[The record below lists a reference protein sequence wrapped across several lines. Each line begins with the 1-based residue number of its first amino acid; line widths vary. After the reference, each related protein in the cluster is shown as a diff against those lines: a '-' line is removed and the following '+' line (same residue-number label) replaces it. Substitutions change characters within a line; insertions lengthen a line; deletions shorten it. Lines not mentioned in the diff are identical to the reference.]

1 MIGPRI
7 GPTNP
12 VVVNSGRP
20 RVRNTGFPI
29 SFNDPPAFESGAAE
43 KNPANS
49 RNMINAGRLGA
60 RAHPIS
66 NNVAR
71 RIVPV
76 YTGSRPYTAISPNPI
91 RWIHTFR

>member
-1 MIGPRI
+1 M
-7 GPTNP
+7 GPTKP

-20 RVRNTGFPI
+20 SVLNTGFPI
-29 SFNDPPAFESGAAE
+29 SFNDPPAFDNGAAE
-43 KNPANS
+43 KNPAN
-49 RNMINAGRLGA
+49 NLKMINAGRLGA

-76 YTGSRPYTAISPNPI
+76 YTGSRPYTTISSTLTRII
-91 RWIHTFR
+91 RTFR